1 MNTFTLHLFAA
12 DRYER
17 IENVAGFT
25 GEDKS
30 GSFGLLA
37 RHERFMTALTFGL
50 ARLLMADGSREYLG
64 FPGGLLYFIDNELRI
79 STRRYLRDTDVERIA
94 RSLTRELLEE
104 EQALEQT
111 RRKLHRLEAEMLR
124 HLAQLGME

>member
-17 IENVAGFT
+17 VGDLVSFT

-30 GSFGLLA
+30 GRFGLLA

-50 ARLLMADGSREYLG
+50 ARLLLADGSREYLG
-64 FPGGLLYFIDNELRI
+64 FPGGLLYFVGNELRI
-79 STRRYLRDTDVERIA
+79 STRRYLRDTDVERITQA
-94 RSLTRELLEE
+94 LTRELLEE
-104 EQALEQT
+104 EQALQQT
-111 RRKLHRLEAEMLR
+111 RRKLHRLEAEMLKR
-124 HLAQLGME
+124 LAQLGRD

>member
-12 DRYER
+12 DRTET
-17 IENVAGFT
+17 IENVASFT

-37 RHERFMTALTFGL
+37 RHERFMTALSFGL
-50 ARLLMADGSREYLG
+50 ARLRRADGRLEYLG
-64 FPGGLLYFIDNELRI
+64 FPGGLLYFIGNELRI
-79 STRRYLRDTDVERIA
+79 STRRYLRDTDVARIA
-94 RSLTRELLEE
+94 HTLSRELLEE
-104 EQALEQT
+104 EQALTET

-124 HLAQLGME
+124 RVAQLGRE

>member
-1 MNTFTLHLFAA
+1 MNTFTVHLFAA
-12 DRYER
+12 DRTE
-17 IENVAGFT
+17 IIGQVARFT

-37 RHERFMTALTFGL
+37 RHEHFMTALTFGL
-50 ARLLMADGSREYLG
+50 ARLLMADGSHEYLG
-64 FPGGLLYFIDNELRI
+64 FPGGLLYFIDNELSI

-94 RSLTRELLEE
+94 QALTRELLEE

-124 HLAQLGME
+124 RLAQLGVE

>member
-1 MNTFTLHLFAA
+1 MNTFTVHLFAA
-12 DRYER
+12 DRTEI
-17 IENVAGFT
+17 IEQVASFT

-50 ARLLMADGSREYLG
+50 ARLLMADGSHEYLG

-79 STRRYLRDTDVERIA
+79 STRRYLRDTDVDRIA
-94 RSLTRELLEE
+94 QALTRELLEE

-124 HLAQLGME
+124 RVAQLGVE

>member
-1 MNTFTLHLFAA
+1 MNTFTLRLFAA
-12 DRYER
+12 DRTEI
-17 IENVAGFT
+17 IENVASFT

-37 RHERFMTALTFGL
+37 HHDRFMTALTFGL
-50 ARLLMADGSREYLG
+50 ARLRMADGSRDYLG
-64 FPGGLLYFIDNELRI
+64 LPGGLLVFVDNELRI
-79 STRRYLRDTDVERIA
+79 STRRYLRDTDAERIA
-94 RSLTRELLEE
+94 QSLTRELLEE

-124 HLAQLGME
+124 RLAQLGAD